1 MKKFQFRLATLERV
15 RRNQELACMRLL
27 AEAQQK
33 LIAGKEIKFKLVETL
48 NQSLIRR
55 ENLGNEPIPSS
66 VFKVENDFIVGLKQ
80 RIIQADQAILRAT
93 RAVEKSLRTFLQA
106 RRQTRTLEIL
116 REKEH
121 AEFKKDLIKQEN
133 KKLDE
138 LYTTRFRLQQEEG
151 L

>member
-1 MKKFQFRLATLERV
+1 
-15 RRNQELACMRLL
+15 MRLL